1 MFGAFLGRFRRGRRL
16 GPDDHLVTWHRPQRP
31 TWMSP
36 EPYEQIPE
44 TMTLRE
50 LRFEVTI
57 PGRRV
62 ETLTVVTTLTD
73 PELYP
78 KEGGGKGSSI

>member
-1 MFGAFLGRFRRGRRL
+1 
-16 GPDDHLVTWHRPQRP
+16 
-31 TWMSP
+31 MSP
-36 EPYEQIPE
+36 EQYEQIPE